1 MRLGLNP
8 FSQTTGGVVFFH
20 LNTSLAGV
28 SFFPEVSLFLMLA
41 AIGILRSERL
51 TLRGL
56 LDTHILRLVFLLPL

>member
-20 LNTSLAGV
+20 LDTSLAGV
-28 SFFPEVSLFLMLA
+28 SFFPEVSLLMLA